1 VEGCAVSPFLIV
13 FYYMTE
19 LQQRL
24 EVNKRMKRARLDLRL
39 LDLTGNETELGEL
52 KDYWWIKELDLWDN
66 KIQDYAFLQS
76 LINLQFLDLRYNL
89 IVDISFLQPKNQATN
104 ATQCL

>member
-1 VEGCAVSPFLIV
+1 
-13 FYYMTE
+13 MTE